1 MPQLDPSVF
10 PTQIVWLA
18 ITFVLLYL
26 VLSRVA
32 LPRVAEVLE
41 ARQNKI
47 DDDLDKAAKLKSE
60 AEATLKAYERAIAEA
75 RAEAQATLRE
85 AAEDAAK
92 EAQARGNE
100 LNERLGRDIRAAEDR
115 IAKAQRDA
123 VASIADIAS
132 DAARR
137 ATERLVGKAPEGAA
151 VKAAVDAAMK
161 GGRG

>member
-26 VLSRVA
+26 ILSRVA

-41 ARQNKI
+41 ARQKKI

-60 AEATLKAYERAIAEA
+60 AEATLKAYERAIADA

-85 AAEDAAK
+85 ASEDAAK

-115 IAKAQRDA
+115 IAAAKRDA
-123 VASIADIAS
+123 VASIAEIAT

-137 ATERLVGKAPEGAA
+137 ATERLVGKAPEAGAA
-151 VKAAVDAAMK
+151 RAAVDAALK
-161 GGRG
+161 AGRQ